1 MKTPRELLLE
11 KHRAAE
17 PALDAIRREA
27 VNDCRRRRAESLNDS
42 LSLHAS
48 HSAFDQSL
56 LTSAP
61 TWKVW
66 PSLAMKLLVKAWQE
80 LFVPCRR
87 VWLGLAAVWC
97 VIVGLNLA
105 AREDAPVMARG
116 PVPRAEE
123 VLAALQEK
131 RERLRAELGLARV
144 ETEAVRPPDPVIR
157 PRSER
162 ARAVAMA

>member
-1 MKTPRELLLE
+1 MKTPREMLLA
-11 KHRAAE
+11 KHQAAS
-17 PALDAIRREA
+17 PKLDEVRREA
-27 VNDCRRRRAESLNDS
+27 VNDCRRRREESLNDS
-42 LSLHAS
+42 SSLHAS

-61 TWKVW
+61 TWKGW

-87 VWLGLAAVWC
+87 VWLGLAVVWC
-97 VIVGLNLA
+97 VIVGLA
-105 AREDAPVMARG
+105 AREDAPVIARG
-116 PVPRAEE
+116 PAPKAED

-131 RERLRAELGLARV
+131 REMLRAELGLARV
-144 ETEAVRPPDPVIR
+144 EAEAVRPPDPVIR

-162 ARAVAMA
+162 ARPVAMA